1 MLFIRSFR
9 EGDHFDGI
17 APEPGKGLYYLALDQ
32 EALVGWCRWRL
43 SLEKV
48 QIEEVE
54 DGGDPMTFDGLVRAV
69 LAAALDQG
77 IDRAHFSEKIRPDR
91 LAVSLIPVY
100 SQNNLISI
108 DYFLNHCKK
117 CKML

>member
-1 MLFIRSFR
+1 MLFIRPFR

-17 APEPGKGLYYLALDQ
+17 APEPGKGLYYLALDPA
-32 EALVGWCRWRL
+32 ALVGWCRWRL

-69 LAAALDQG
+69 LAASLDQG
-77 IDRAHFSEKIRPDR
+77 IDRAHFSEMIRPDR
-91 LAVSLIPVY
+91 LAVSLIPVD